1 MEKIQHKISKY
12 MIQNGITIAHVARM
26 TGIDYEMLRRSLRE
40 NRVLTADDN
49 SYINY
54 NKFDWRVKT
63 KVTQYVVY

>member
-40 NRVLTADDN
+40 NRV
-49 SYINY
+49 
-54 NKFDWRVKT
+54 
-63 KVTQYVVY
+63 

>member
-40 NRVLTADDN
+40 NRVLTADELVAILT
-49 SYINY
+49 STTINLTDVLEQ
-54 NKFDWRVKT
+54 K
-63 KVTQYVVY
+63 